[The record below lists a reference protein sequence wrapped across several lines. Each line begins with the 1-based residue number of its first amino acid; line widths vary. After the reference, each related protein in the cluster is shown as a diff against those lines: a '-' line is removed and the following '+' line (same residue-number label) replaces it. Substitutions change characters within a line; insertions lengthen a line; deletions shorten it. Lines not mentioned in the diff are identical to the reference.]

1 MHHKLYPKTPC
12 INTAESTRCSK
23 IRYTFLNISKYNM
36 TDIHRIIVRHTDC
49 QSEGDTWTVPAPKT
63 SKMIAVMVFLHF
75 LYTENC
81 QQVWYQAHRF
91 CRKKPQNK
99 SSSQVSSA
107 ENKTPSTG
115 KLCSSL
121 SSAILSPSLLWEA
134 TAVLCFAN
142 TVIVRESKTS

>member
-49 QSEGDTWTVPAPKT
+49 QSEGNTWTVPAPKT
-63 SKMIAVMVFLHF
+63 SKMMAIMVFLHF

-99 SSSQVSSA
+99 TKVPFKFHQQ
-107 ENKTPSTG
+107 KI
-115 KLCSSL
+115 KLHLQESC
-121 SSAILSPSLLWEA
+121 A
-134 TAVLCFAN
+134 AVWALRFCHRLCFERLQLCCASL
-142 TVIVRESKTS
+142 ILW